1 MNRSP
6 KQTLGKVLLLV
17 LNFAISYAIL
27 RLIIEF
33 AERVG
38 SPMIYYIGT
47 SLYALAVGALFVAYY
62 ILNGFTFEN
71 RDRGADE
78 LPARWSDEKKAEYIK
93 NQPERRAKAKRLLLI
108 MLPVVITMFV
118 SYIELWFFS

>member
-17 LNFAISYAIL
+17 LNFVISYAIL

-33 AERVG
+33 AERAG
-38 SPMIYYIGT
+38 SPILYYVGT
-47 SLYALAVGALFVAYY
+47 GLYAFALGALFVAYY
-62 ILNGFTFEN
+62 ILNGFTFDN

-78 LPARWSDEKKAEYIK
+78 LPSRWSDEKKAEYIR
-93 NQPERRAKAKRLLLI
+93 NQPQRRAKAKQLLPI
-108 MLPVVITMFV
+108 MLPAVLTLFI
-118 SYIELWFFS
+118 SYIELWLFS